1 MRRVFGFAA
10 VLLLL
15 TITTVTGQKTKK
27 PVLPEEPEVQQ
38 YSYPFYSILNGT
50 TTSLSGCFIKFKD
63 SSYFVTSR
71 HHFYTPLNELRKL
84 TNVMIFVEPNN
95 QRNNAK
101 ALSLNMK
108 KQRLMPLCIDSVC
121 SDIILIPIN
130 IPAEYSINYV
140 ELSKNEDFADKDLYI
155 AGNAQDTSK
164 VVKTRFVKVLERDS
178 SYFLTESANTKDQ
191 SGSPVLVY
199 SKNKGVVKVQLAGI
213 YAGREL
219 KPDNFNKG
227 LVSRASFI
235 YKLFE
240 PKPVPVQ
247 QTQEVKKKRKKKN

>member
-15 TITTVTGQKTKK
+15 TTTNVTGQKTKK

-38 YSYPFYSILNGT
+38 YSYPFYSIINGT
-50 TTSLSGCFIKFKD
+50 TNSQSGCFIKYKD

-71 HHFYTPLNELRKL
+71 NHFYTPLNELRKL
-84 TNVMIFVEPNN
+84 TKVMIFVESNN
-95 QRNNAK
+95 LRNDAK

-108 KQRLMPLCIDSVC
+108 KQRLMPLCVDSVC
-121 SDIILIPIN
+121 ADIILIPIN
-130 IPAEYSINYV
+130 IPAEYNINYV

-155 AGNAQDTSK
+155 AGYAQDTSK
-164 VVKTRFVKVLERDS
+164 IVKTRFVKILERDS

-199 SKNKGVVKVQLAGI
+199 SKNKGVAKVLLAGI

-219 KPDNFNKG
+219 KPENFNKG

-247 QTQEVKKKRKKKN
+247 QTQEVKKKKKKKN

>member
-15 TITTVTGQKTKK
+15 TITDVTGQKTRKA
-27 PVLPEEPEVQQ
+27 VLPEEPEVQQ
-38 YSYPFYSILNGT
+38 YSYPFYSIINGT
-50 TTSLSGCFIKFKD
+50 TTSLSGCFIRYKD

-71 HHFYTPLNELRKL
+71 SHFYTPLNELRKL
-84 TNVMIFVEPNN
+84 SNVMIFVEPNN

-108 KQRLMPLCIDSVC
+108 KQRLMPLCVDSVC
-121 SDIILIPIN
+121 ADIILIPIN

-155 AGNAQDTSK
+155 TGYAQDTSK
-164 VVKTRFVKVLERDS
+164 VVKTRFVKILERDS
-178 SYFLTESANTKDQ
+178 AYFLTENANTKDQ
-191 SGSPVLVY
+191 SGSPVLIY
-199 SKNKGVVKVQLAGI
+199 SKNKNVVKVQLAGI

-219 KPDNFNKG
+219 KPENFNKG
-227 LVSRASFI
+227 LVTRASLI

-240 PKPVPVQ
+240 PKPVPVAPV
-247 QTQEVKKKRKKKN
+247 QENKKKKRKKN